1 MPHDPDTINVAKP
14 EAYAPWWFAA
24 QEKHG
29 TGIPY
34 SSTQTPPPPVARLQA
49 VEDELK

>member
-1 MPHDPDTINVAKP
+1 MFEMKKKKG
-14 EAYAPWWFAA
+14 ERGAYAPWWFAA